1 MNATLTDLPLEN
13 IWPDNKQP
21 RKFFDQKAMDEL
33 VESVKQQGILQPIM
47 VRPSGTILFPKERE
61 GQREYRIVCGER
73 RLRAAEAAGLTEI
86 PCVVRDLSDDEVLEI
101 QIVEN
106 LQRKD
111 VNPMEEAIAFSRLRD
126 RWDLGEIAHRVGKS
140 AQYVA
145 QRISLT
151 NLVDGWQKILF
162 EGKITLSVAYK
173 LARMA
178 PKIQE
183 QAYKECVDKRDGEI
197 IDWKLNETVDDN
209 DHDLDSAT
217 FKTEDPDLYP
227 EAGACG
233 SCQYNSAA
241 NQLLFPDLNK
251 KRICHNPACYLTKTE
266 RAYKINLEAKAQEAD
281 VVFVQTVYGDHD
293 KKAMAKIKAAESLGV
308 KVLSNDDFEVVKAP
322 EQVQPWEEWLEE
334 SKDQYDYEDMD
345 EAEKKKFLAEQKEEY
360 DEVVSEY
367 QSDMVDFEEKVKQAQ
382 KAFVVAGDS
391 WRGKEGQEIYIVP
404 KKGKGKAVAAA
415 AAKDPTSA
423 ELASIDE
430 EIAGIEQRR
439 ARNRELDREKVFV
452 ELAKKLRDP
461 DGSFLTSKEYL
472 TGAELPA
479 LILAMAQSWPVERA
493 LEQATGKD
501 YDRDHVAL
509 LNDLEEAKDIS
520 KTLAFAARHFILD
533 KLNSAQEIDP
543 EKYGKA
549 SALMAL
555 AIQYMPTTVEQLEME
570 QNEKASKRE
579 ANIDKRV
586 SALLEKKAALQEE
599 ATRAANEAAAKKA
612 QKSAKSKA
620 K

>member
-1 MNATLTDLPLEN
+1 MNATLTVLPLEN
-13 IWPDNKQP
+13 IWLDDNQP

-33 VESVKQQGILQPIM
+33 IESVKQQGILQPIM
-47 VRPSGTILFPKERE
+47 VRPYGTTLLPKEKS
-61 GQREYRIVCGER
+61 GQSTYKIVCGER
-73 RLRAAEAAGLTEI
+73 RFRAAEAAGLTEI

-111 VNPMEEAIAFSRLRD
+111 VNPMEEAIAFARLRD
-126 RWDLGEIAHRVGKS
+126 RWDLSEIAHRVGKS
-140 AQYVA
+140 VQYVA

-162 EGKITLSVAYK
+162 EGKITLTVAYK

-183 QAYKECVDKRDGEI
+183 QAYKKCVEDDGEVVEYQ
-197 IDWKLNETVDDN
+197 LNHIVDDD

-251 KRICHNPACYLTKTE
+251 KRICHNPACYLTKTD
-266 RAYKINLEAKAQEAD
+266 RAYRLNLVEKIHDPSVVLVSTAGSYASNQENAK
-281 VVFVQTVYGDHD
+281 V
-293 KKAMAKIKAAESLGV
+293 KAAESLGV
-308 KVLSNDDFEVVKAP
+308 KVLKRDDFEVLSAP
-322 EQVQPWEEWLEE
+322 HEPLSWEEFLE
-334 SKDQYDYEDMD
+334 
-345 EAEKKKFLAEQKEEY
+345 EQKEYEDWAEM
-360 DEVVSEY
+360 DEKQREKALEEWKKDHEEMVSEY
-367 QSDMVDFEEKVKQAQ
+367 QSDMVEYEKKAAKAQ
-382 KAFVVAGDS
+382 KAFVVAGNS
-391 WRGKEGQEIYIVP
+391 WQGKEGQEIYIVP
-404 KKGKGKAVAAA
+404 KKGKAQTVQS
-415 AAKDPTSA
+415 AKDPYSA
-423 ELASIDE
+423 ELAAIEE

-479 LILAMAQSWPVERA
+479 LILAMSQSYAVERA
-493 LEQATGKD
+493 IEQVTGKD

-509 LNDLEEAKDIS
+509 LNDLDEAKDIS

-555 AIQYMPTTVEQLEME
+555 AIQYMPTTVEQLEIE

-586 SALLEKKAALQEE
+586 TALLEKKAALQEE
-599 ATRAANEAAAKKA
+599 ATRASNEAAAKKA